1 MDSVANDFNIRR
13 MTMTELTR
21 RAFGKHAL
29 ECGGALSVVAMFT
42 SAASAR
48 TAGDPL
54 KDNAFLQR
62 DDLGYAL
69 KSLYTTYD
77 SSQPYPHKFND
88 VLTKYHLI
96 ALDFFARK
104 GLDKEYAQHYVESQE
119 RILRRIGK
127 MAEKDGPDK
136 GLYGMFEGTT
146 CSYQL
151 FERITIKPG
160 ERSFP
165 CPYKG
170 ALEVYGRF
178 LKTFSIEWKD
188 VCDKWC
194 TPTWVGFAD
203 RIGIKISVHP
213 GEECRVKLA

>member
-1 MDSVANDFNIRR
+1 MRR
-13 MTMTELTR
+13 MTMAELTR
-21 RAFGKHAL
+21 RAFGKRAL
-29 ECGGALSVVAMFT
+29 ECAGALSVLTTLTFP
-42 SAASAR
+42 AAAK
-48 TAGDPL
+48 TGGDPL
-54 KDNAFLQR
+54 KENAFLNR
-62 DDLGYAL
+62 DDLDDAL

-77 SSQPYPHKFND
+77 SHLPYPHKFND

-96 ALDFFARK
+96 ALDFFVLK
-104 GLDKEYAQHYVESQE
+104 GLDKEYAQHYVDTQE
-119 RILRRIGK
+119 RILQRIGK
-127 MAEKDGPDK
+127 MAKKEGPDK

-151 FERITIKPG
+151 FERINIKPG

-203 RIGIKISVHP
+203 RIGIKVSVHP
-213 GEECRVKLA
+213 GEECQVKLA